1 MTTVHRRLRP
11 RGLLLALVAAGLVA
25 GALIAFFWPHP
36 PDFRLITVPPGPDLS
51 DIGLVDYDGRPR
63 SLADYRSQV
72 LVIYFGYVH
81 CPDTCPAELFKLAQV
96 MKRLGPVS
104 KRVQVL
110 FITLDP
116 ERDTPQVLKGYV
128 TAFDPAFIGLTGTTA
143 QIDKAAAS
151 FNIEHTKVPLGNDYA
166 LEHSSET
173 FVLDVPGRRRLVGSP
188 ATSIDDFAH
197 DIKELTR

>member
-1 MTTVHRRLRP
+1 MTTLQRRLRP
-11 RGLLLALVAAGLVA
+11 KGFLLALGAAALAA
-25 GALIAFFWPHP
+25 GALIVFFWPRP

-51 DIGLVDYDGRPR
+51 DLRLVDYDGRPR
-63 SLADYRSQV
+63 SLADYRAQV

-128 TAFDPAFIGLTGTTA
+128 RAFDPDFIGLTGTAA
-143 QIDKAAAS
+143 QIGKAAAS
-151 FNIEHTKVPLGNDYA
+151 FNIRYAKVPLGNDYT

-173 FVLDVPGRRRLVGSP
+173 FVLDVPGGRGLIGSP

-197 DIKELTR
+197 DIKELVR